1 MLNGI
6 WDECLFSL
14 TKMFFA
20 KTYENTEMFLPET
33 YENTEMLL

>member
-20 KTYENTEMFLPET
+20 KTYENTEM
-33 YENTEMLL
+33 LL